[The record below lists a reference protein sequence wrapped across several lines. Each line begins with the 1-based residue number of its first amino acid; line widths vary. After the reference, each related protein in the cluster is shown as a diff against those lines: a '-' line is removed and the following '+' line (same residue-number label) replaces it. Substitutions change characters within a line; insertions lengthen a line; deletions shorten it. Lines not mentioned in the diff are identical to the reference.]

1 MSDRSERQHAMAQG
15 LALTTWLLISLA
27 VSVGVTSSLQI
38 AMLGAITRER
48 GGFEA
53 TWISMLASLAG
64 MAGVLLATSIGGRQ
78 TLLARPFDR
87 TAIYGFFVAL
97 MLVAL
102 VLASRG
108 IPWYLALT
116 GFLPVPYLL
125 AASFIGPR
133 IGLGVF
139 LGSIIAGQL
148 IGGIVLDH
156 LGAFGAHPRPVDA
169 VRMLGAAVLLLGV
182 ILIRGRQ

>member
-1 MSDRSERQHAMAQG
+1 MP
-15 LALTTWLLISLA
+15 WIYISLA
-27 VSVGVTSSLQI
+27 VSVGATSALQI

-48 GGFEA
+48 GAFEA

-64 MAGVLLATSIGGRQ
+64 MAGVLLVSILIGNRPS
-78 TLLARPFDR
+78 LERPFDR
-87 TAIYGFFVAL
+87 PAIYGFFVAL
-97 MLVAL
+97 MLVSL
-102 VLASRG
+102 VLASQG

-156 LGAFGAHPRPVDA
+156 IGAFGATPRRVDA
-169 VRMLGAAVLLLGV
+169 VRLLGALILIVGV
-182 ILIRGRQ
+182 ILIRGRR

>member
-1 MSDRSERQHAMAQG
+1 MVVTSIRARLELQFVDWVYIA
-15 LALTTWLLISLA
+15 LA
-27 VSVGVTSSLQI
+27 VSVGITSSLQI
-38 AMLGAITRER
+38 AMLGGITRER
-48 GGFEA
+48 GAFEA

-64 MAGVLLATSIGGRQ
+64 MAGVLLVSATIGRRP
-78 TLLARPFDR
+78 LLDSPFDR
-87 TAIYGFFVAL
+87 PAIYGFFAAL

-108 IPWYLALT
+108 IPPYLALT

-148 IGGIVLDH
+148 IGGLGLDH
-156 LGAFGAHPRPVDA
+156 IGAFGARPRSIDPV
-169 VRMLGAAVLLLGV
+169 RFLGALVLIAGV
-182 ILIRGRQ
+182 ILIRGRR

>member
-1 MSDRSERQHAMAQG
+1 V
-15 LALTTWLLISLA
+15 TWLFIGVA
-27 VSVGVTSSLQI
+27 VSVGVTSALQI
-38 AMLGAITRER
+38 AMLGAIARER

-64 MAGVLLATSIGGRQ
+64 MAGVLLASALAGRQ
-78 TLLARPFDR
+78 PLLRAPFDR
-87 TAIYGFFVAL
+87 SAVYGFFVAL

-108 IPWYLALT
+108 LPAYLALT

-139 LGSIIAGQL
+139 LGAIIAGQL

-156 LGAFGAHPRPVDA
+156 IGAFGADPRRVDA
-169 VRMLGAAVLLLGV
+169 VRLLGAAVLVVGV
-182 ILIRGRQ
+182 ILIRGRR

>member
-1 MSDRSERQHAMAQG
+1 M
-15 LALTTWLLISLA
+15 A

-48 GGFEA
+48 GAFEA

-64 MAGVLLATSIGGRQ
+64 MAGVLLVSI
-78 TLLARPFDR
+78 LLGSRPSLERPFDR
-87 TAIYGFFVAL
+87 PAIYGFFVAL

-133 IGLGVF
+133 VGLGVF

-148 IGGIVLDH
+148 IGGIALDH
-156 LGAFGAHPRPVDA
+156 VGAFGAKPRPIDG
-169 VRMLGAAVLLLGV
+169 VRLLGALVLIVGV
-182 ILIRGRQ
+182 VLIRGRR

>member
-1 MSDRSERQHAMAQG
+1 MLLRQRTIHGAPAV
-15 LALTTWLLISLA
+15 TWIFISIA
-27 VSVGVTSSLQI
+27 VSVGVTSALQI

-53 TWISMLASLAG
+53 TWVSMLASLAG
-64 MAGVLLATSIGGRQ
+64 MAGVLLASAIAGREP
-78 TLLARPFDR
+78 LLARPFDR
-87 TAIYGFFVAL
+87 AGIYGFFVAI

-108 IPWYLALT
+108 LPPYLALT

-139 LGSIIAGQL
+139 LGAIIAGQL

-156 LGAFGAHPRPVDA
+156 IGAFGATPRRIDA
-169 VRMLGAAVLLLGV
+169 VRLLGAAVLVVGV
-182 ILIRGRQ
+182 ILIRGRR

>member
-1 MSDRSERQHAMAQG
+1 VSWVYV
-15 LALTTWLLISLA
+15 LLT
-27 VSVGVTSSLQI
+27 VSVGVTSALQI
-38 AMLGAITRER
+38 AMLGAIARER

-64 MAGVLLATSIGGRQ
+64 MAGVLLATVLFGREP
-78 TLLARPFDR
+78 LLARPFNR
-87 TAIYGFFVAL
+87 ASAFGFFAAL

-139 LGSIIAGQL
+139 LGAIIAGQL
-148 IGGIVLDH
+148 IGGIGLDH
-156 LGAFGAHPRPVDA
+156 IGAFGARPRPADA
-169 VRMLGAAVLLLGV
+169 VRLVGAVVLVIGV
-182 ILIRGRQ
+182 ALIRGRR

>member
-1 MSDRSERQHAMAQG
+1 
-15 LALTTWLLISLA
+15 LVTWLYLTLT
-27 VSVGVTSSLQI
+27 VSVGVTSALQV
-38 AMLGAITRER
+38 AMLGAIARER

-64 MAGVLLATSIGGRQ
+64 MAGVLLASALYGRKP
-78 TLLARPFDR
+78 LLERPFDR
-87 TAIYGFFVAL
+87 PVIYGFFVAL

-108 IPWYLALT
+108 IPSYLALT

-133 IGLGVF
+133 LGLGLF
-139 LGSIIAGQL
+139 LGAIIAGQL
-148 IGGIVLDH
+148 IGGIALDH
-156 LGAFGAHPRPVDA
+156 AGAFGATPRRVDI
-169 VRMLGAAVLLLGV
+169 VRLLGV
-182 ILIRGRQ
+182 VALLIGVFLIRGRR

>member
-1 MSDRSERQHAMAQG
+1 MPDVKLRAVIPGTPLM
-15 LALTTWLLISLA
+15 TWILVTLA
-27 VSVGVTSSLQI
+27 VSVGITSALQI
-38 AMLGAITRER
+38 AMLGAIARER

-64 MAGVLLATSIGGRQ
+64 MAGVLLVSAVAGRQ
-78 TLLARPFDR
+78 PLLSRPFDLPA
-87 TAIYGFFVAL
+87 TYGFFVGL

-102 VLASRG
+102 VLASHG

-139 LGSIIAGQL
+139 LGAIIAGQL
-148 IGGIVLDH
+148 IGGIALDH
-156 LGAFGAHPRPVDA
+156 LGAFGATARRVDV
-169 VRMLGAAVLLLGV
+169 VRLIGVAVLLAGV
-182 ILIRGRQ
+182 VLIRGRR

>member
-1 MSDRSERQHAMAQG
+1 MSVPQNSRRLSGGAPAV
-15 LALTTWLLISLA
+15 TWLLIALT
-27 VSVGVTSSLQI
+27 VSVGITAALQV
-38 AMLGAITRER
+38 AMLGAIARER

-64 MAGVLLATSIGGRQ
+64 MAGVLLATTLAGREP
-78 TLLARPFDR
+78 LLSRPFDR
-87 TAIYGFFVAL
+87 AGIYGFFSAL

-102 VLASRG
+102 ILASRG
-108 IPWYLALT
+108 LPPYLALT

-133 IGLGVF
+133 IGLSVF
-139 LGSIIAGQL
+139 LGAIIAGQL

-156 LGAFGAHPRPVDA
+156 VGAFGASPRRIDA
-169 VRMLGAAVLLLGV
+169 VRLLGALVLVVGV
-182 ILIRGRQ
+182 VLIRGRR

>member
-1 MSDRSERQHAMAQG
+1 MLLRQRTIHGAPAV
-15 LALTTWLLISLA
+15 TWIFISIA
-27 VSVGVTSSLQI
+27 VSVGVTSALQI

-53 TWISMLASLAG
+53 TWVSMLASLAG
-64 MAGVLLATSIGGRQ
+64 MAGVLLASAIAGREP
-78 TLLARPFDR
+78 LLARPFDR
-87 TAIYGFFVAL
+87 AGIYGFFVAI

-108 IPWYLALT
+108 LPPYLALT

-139 LGSIIAGQL
+139 LGAIIAGQL

-156 LGAFGAHPRPVDA
+156 IGAFGATPRRIDA
-169 VRMLGAAVLLLGV
+169 VRLLGAAVLVIGV
-182 ILIRGRQ
+182 ILIRGRR

>member
-1 MSDRSERQHAMAQG
+1 MTWVYVT
-15 LALTTWLLISLA
+15 LAI
-27 VSVGVTSSLQI
+27 SVGFTSALQI

-53 TWISMLASLAG
+53 TWISMLASLGG
-64 MAGVLLATSIGGRQ
+64 MAGVMLATIMTGKRPS
-78 TLLARPFDR
+78 LAQPFSS
-87 TAIYGFFVAL
+87 AAVYGFFAAL
-97 MLVAL
+97 MIIAL

-148 IGGIVLDH
+148 IGGIGLDH
-156 LGAFGAHPRPVDA
+156 VGAFGAKRHEVDTA
-169 VRMLGAAVLLLGV
+169 RVLGACLLIGGVL
-182 ILIRGRQ
+182 LIRGRR

>member
-1 MSDRSERQHAMAQG
+1 V
-15 LALTTWLLISLA
+15 TILLIFLA
-27 VSVGVTSSLQI
+27 FSVGITSALQI
-38 AMLGAITRER
+38 AMLGGIARER

-64 MAGVLLATSIGGRQ
+64 MAGVLLVSALAGRRP
-78 TLLARPFDR
+78 LLAEPFDR
-87 TAIYGFFVAL
+87 PAIYGLFVAV

-108 IPWYLALT
+108 IPPYLALT

-133 IGLGVF
+133 VGLGVF

-148 IGGIVLDH
+148 IGGLLLDH
-156 LGAFGAHPRPVDA
+156 VGAFGASSRQIDS
-169 VRMLGAAVLLLGV
+169 VRLAGALMLVLGV
-182 ILIRGRQ
+182 VLIRGRQ